1 MERLQAKKRM
11 QTARVHWE
19 EGERKR
25 EREREREEEN
35 VPERRLK
42 PMGRQKSAPLKAPRT
57 TSRCMNNNL

>member
-25 EREREREEEN
+25 ERERERERGGECAWEEVKAN
-35 VPERRLK
+35 GATKVSAA
-42 PMGRQKSAPLKAPRT
+42 KSAT
-57 TSRCMNNNL
+57 DYQ